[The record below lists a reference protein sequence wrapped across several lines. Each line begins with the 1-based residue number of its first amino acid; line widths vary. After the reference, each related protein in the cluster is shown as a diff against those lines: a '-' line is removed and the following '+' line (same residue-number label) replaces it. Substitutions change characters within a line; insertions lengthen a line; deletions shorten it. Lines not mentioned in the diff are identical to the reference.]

1 MRTTRPPPPQA
12 RMDILLFLYQS
23 IIWFF
28 AGVLTGLT
36 SFGGNLF
43 AIPLLTLA
51 IPVRDAILIGCL
63 CSTVKVVTLAFLY
76 RRWAPWREVVFLGV
90 ATLPGVPLGVAF
102 LQYAGSRLLLF
113 AAGAGLVIFL
123 LWQFVSG
130 RLHVA
135 EKPISR
141 WWSVPLGLAGGIMMS
156 AVSMGGPPV
165 VLYAY
170 LRHWSKEST
179 ICGGSLTVIITM
191 LFLLPAQWNA
201 GLYTVPILK
210 DALFAALFGVCGIL
224 VSLPLVHR
232 INILFFRRLL
242 LGIIALSAFMLLMRG
257 FLA

>member
-1 MRTTRPPPPQA
+1 
-12 RMDILLFLYQS
+12 MDILLFLYQNAV
-23 IIWFF
+23 WLF

-63 CSTVKVVTLAFLY
+63 CSTVKMVSLAFLY
-76 RRWAPWREVVFLGV
+76 RRWARWNEVLLLGL

-102 LQYAGSRLLLF
+102 LQHAGPQLLLF
-113 AAGAGLVIFL
+113 AAGAGLVLFL
-123 LWQFVSG
+123 LWQFVSV

-135 EKPISR
+135 EKPVSR
-141 WWSVPLGLAGGIMMS
+141 WWSLPLGLAGGIMMS
-156 AVSMGGPPV
+156 AVSMGGPPF

-179 ICGGSLTVIITM
+179 ICGGSLTSLITM
-191 LFLLPAQWNA
+191 LFLLPAQWSA
-201 GLYTVPILK
+201 GLYTMPILK
-210 DALFAALFGVCGIL
+210 DALFAALFSICGIL

-232 INILFFRRLL
+232 IKILFFRRLL
-242 LGIIALSAFMLLMRG
+242 LVIIALSALMLLIRG
-257 FLA
+257 FSA